1 MSNAPS
7 TMSPRTAVV
16 VGNPKPQSRT
26 LAAAVH
32 VARELTG
39 AEPDLVVDLATL
51 GPVLLDW
58 KDPAVADLVAEVGGA
73 DLVIVASPTFK
84 GTYTGLLKLFLDRFA
99 VDGLRGVAVPVMLGA
114 GGQHAL
120 APELS
125 LRPVL
130 TEIGATVPSRAL
142 YVLDTKYDDPGAYT
156 DWLAVARPRITAQV
170 DDLMLHRAGATA

>member
-73 DLVIVASPTFK
+73 DLVIAASPTFK

-114 GGQHAL
+114 DGQHAL

>member
-142 YVLDTKYDDPGAYT
+142 YVLDTRYDDPGAYT

>member
-99 VDGLRGVAVPVMLGA
+99 VDGLRGVAVPMMLGA

-170 DDLMLHRAGATA
+170 DDLLVHRAGATA